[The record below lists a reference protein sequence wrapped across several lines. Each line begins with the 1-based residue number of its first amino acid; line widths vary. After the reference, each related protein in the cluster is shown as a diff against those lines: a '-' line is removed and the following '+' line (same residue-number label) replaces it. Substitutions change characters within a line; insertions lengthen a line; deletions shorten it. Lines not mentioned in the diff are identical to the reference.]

1 MSLHVGRMTEIATL
15 LLRHASAFTSGG
27 DADEFAPPGEAD
39 PGDVEGAERL
49 ARDLEEMGP
58 AFVKF
63 GQLLSTRRDLL
74 PAAYT
79 DALAR
84 LQDDVAPIPTAE
96 IRTRIEGELGAKIN
110 GLFSSFND
118 EPLAAAS
125 LAQVHRAVTRSGRD
139 VVVKVQRPGA
149 REQVREDMETLDTLA
164 TLAEERTDAG
174 RRVGISRMLAQF
186 RRAMSDELDYR
197 KELTNLQRFRELV
210 ADAELLFV
218 PEAYPDYCTPSVL
231 TMEYVPGKKVS
242 AITPIEL
249 LDIEGPDLARELF
262 DTMLKIML
270 IDGLLHA
277 DPHPGN
283 LLVTPDGRICLVDL
297 GQVAAIPQRV
307 RSHLVKLLVSIGEG
321 DGEETATLLA
331 SMGRPLEDYDPAAFR
346 DDVSHLVSSTV
357 ALGSE
362 IQAGAVIM
370 DLARLAGEHGLRPP
384 AEMSMVGKA
393 LLNLDETVKRLDP
406 TFAPAD
412 AIRNNMPA
420 ILTAGLKPS
429 AGNAFTGAIEMK
441 EFVERLPKRANRI
454 MDSLADG
461 EFSMKVD
468 AVNEERILQVAQQVA
483 SRLTA
488 GLVLAAITVAAALLM
503 HVDGGP
509 KIGGYP
515 ALAIIFFLLAA
526 IGGLLLVATSLWQD
540 RSVRKAARLRED
552 RERQVRRAA
561 APAD

>member
-1 MSLHVGRMTEIATL
+1 MSLHVGRMTEIAAL
-15 LLRHASAFTSGG
+15 LLRHASAFRSVGA
-27 DADEFAPPGEAD
+27 DDEFAPPGEPD
-39 PGDVEGAERL
+39 PGDAEGAERL
-49 ARDLEEMGP
+49 AADLEEMGP

-79 DALAR
+79 DALSR
-84 LQDDVAPIPTAE
+84 LQDSVAPIPADDV
-96 IRTRIEGELGAKIN
+96 RSRIEEELGAKVN
-110 GLFSSFND
+110 ALFSSFDD

-149 REQVREDMETLDTLA
+149 REQVRTDMETLETLA
-164 TLAEERTDAG
+164 TFADERTDAG
-174 RRVGISRMLAQF
+174 RRVGVARMLAQF
-186 RRAMSDELDYR
+186 RRAMADELDFR
-197 KELTNLQRFRELV
+197 KELTNLQRFRDLV
-210 ADAELLFV
+210 EDSELLFV
-218 PEAYPDYCTPSVL
+218 PEAYPDYCSPSVL

-242 AITPIEL
+242 SLAPIEL
-249 LDIEGPDLARELF
+249 LDVEGPALARELF

-297 GQVAAIPQRV
+297 GQVAAIPARV
-307 RSHLVKLLVSIGEG
+307 RTHLVKLLVSIGEG

-331 SMGRPLEDYDPAAFR
+331 AMGRPLEDYDAAAFR
-346 DDVSHLVSSTV
+346 DEVSHLVSSTV
-357 ALGSE
+357 ALGAE

-384 AEMSMVGKA
+384 AEMSMVGKT

-406 TFAPAD
+406 DFAPAD
-412 AIRNNMPA
+412 AIRANMPS
-420 ILTAGLKPS
+420 ILTAGLKPC
-429 AGNAFTGAIEMK
+429 AGTAFTGAIEMK

-461 EFSMKVD
+461 EFAMKVD
-468 AVNEERILQVAQQVA
+468 AFNEERALMVAQQVA
-483 SRLTA
+483 TRLTA

-503 HVDGGP
+503 QVDAGP
-509 KIGGYP
+509 KIAGYP
-515 ALAIIFFLLAA
+515 ALAIVFFLLAA
-526 IGGLLLVATSLWQD
+526 IGGLALVATILWQD
-540 RSVRKAARLRED
+540 RRVRKAARLRED
-552 RERQVRRAA
+552 RERQVHRAA
-561 APAD
+561 TPAD